1 MSSVEAAA
9 SLFGSSDSDSDLDF
23 LTAPEGTN
31 SSSDSPASAPTGLG
45 AGASNEL
52 FAGQDSSGL
61 FDVKE
66 GAVPSPTLFDTQGEA
81 GNDSYHHGETD
92 TTQAE
97 AYHPDNSYGYGQDGH
112 SYPITN
118 GQSHS
123 GYAEG
128 WYDQHG
134 QWHAYEQ
141 EGASA
146 TIGHAGNDAPY
157 NPTGAYGNA
166 GHINACDTYSTSSQY
181 NFQAGQAGNSSSSYG
196 YQAACVSPSSSA
208 QSTYDPY
215 RPTSIP
221 VGQQQTNVYE
231 QKAATTAHDPYRPS
245 TFSLQEASG
254 TSYTSVPT
262 NSYDPYRPATSDNR
276 SQLGVRSSSIPH
288 SNTFVAGESLIPP
301 PSMVDTSKPPAS
313 PYRPSTANAYDP
325 PIPVVKPRKSFT
337 ASALHYQ
344 SSPYAPH
351 SATSPTP
358 PPLTAR
364 KVSSP
369 PQSNSSLVSPPP
381 PARSSLHAA
390 PTTSAVSYAQPSFR
404 SSSPYDPPAPAQY
417 GPPKPHSHGSDTY
430 PGPQQING
438 QYTSPATL
446 SPPTTH
452 FSTNQQQMTN
462 KPGSVVA
469 RQELDV
475 MQYPASLHHVDAA
488 PYVFHE
494 TTAPAAADDELV
506 HEEGLIHSGES
517 SYSPSSNLAYSET
530 TVSRVTSRPGSSHS
544 SVNSSVSPVGPRRA
558 GQSPASERRSRMSPD
573 GAAQSGGSQRAISP
587 ASDSARSQGSLG
599 RSSPVYNRAGTSL
612 IGQSFSVLDEQTSKH
627 DEPHSFFKRTS
638 LDTADSPSAHLVGSL
653 GNYAAP
659 PAPLSP
665 SPCLNHDR
673 DAVELTNGSSA
684 ANVRTTS
691 PVQQNQSLEP
701 AVHSPYDPYRPN
713 PSGSD
718 GQKFSTDAYASPP
731 QPGSEHY
738 EPVNQYAPQQSGYGA
753 PETRERSMSN
763 LSSFSSSYDPYAPS
777 VQAIK
782 QQDHSPHAPNN
793 HAFSPPAPS
802 FGSFGSG
809 VGRTSLESSHSSP
822 PISGPYAPSPSLLGT
837 NDPLGRANAKVPV
850 VSFGFGGKFVTCFH
864 SPPTLDT
871 GFDVALSSRKCT
883 DIHIRSLHKAIPES
897 VLNVSTATYPGPL
910 FGDPGSPVTTLVRA
924 AGSTNAKSKTKKA
937 KVLAYL
943 AERAEELERGL
954 GYLTAESVG
963 KRRAEGKLSLVRLLR
978 ALVEHDGQLCGSST
992 AESAA
997 RAALLPRIANPRDA
1011 SEVIAFWNAPTA
1023 VSLTKGTFGSTGNT
1037 EKPLAEYAVHRSVL
1051 ETIQEFLL
1059 RGEKRKAYHY
1069 ALDERLWAHAMVI
1082 SSSIDKEAF
1091 KEVVTEF
1098 VRTELGVKTESRSD
1112 GSVTNGLESLR
1123 LAYSLYSGQSSSA
1136 VQHLLPI
1143 KSLQAGPSLTLQPPS
1158 PMNLMTPLSPN
1169 FPSPS
1174 QATGVSPEIL
1184 SQWPEHAVMLFS
1196 GQMGAESSSALTT
1209 LGDYLIS
1216 NDWVEAAHCC
1226 YLLSPQSSPIGGVGS
1241 PSVRI
1246 VLVGSHS
1253 PNRNASFFTDPD
1265 AFIFSEI
1272 LEFALSLHPP
1282 PKGQEAF
1289 SGFPHLQVYRLIR
1302 AFQLAEMGY
1311 INTAKRYCEAITAT
1325 PLRPSPYLSQLFS
1338 DQLKELYNRLNGDP
1352 LLDKSNSWIGGKL
1365 AKPSLDG
1372 FGDWLGGT
1380 LTKFV
1385 AGETDISS
1393 PSAREHSSTN
1403 NPAYAG
1409 AFSRYS
1415 NISSTNNSR
1424 GSSPVPSFTNNSV
1437 PPSMLPGR
1445 TDSAA
1450 GFRSVPTYS
1459 PSNRAS
1465 PAFDYERPEST
1476 KSVPPARALISES
1489 STGYSHEVLR
1499 NGSAVHGEHSQS
1511 QSGSGWWTAAYGN
1524 DNGPTPT
1531 ASSFTNVDAQTSETD
1546 SGGSGFIS
1554 LMDNYSPYT
1563 PSPSATTFTK
1573 KTEETD
1579 DFDDDLGLGNNASEK
1594 KKGQKA
1600 HENEDDDKTEK
1611 EEPKKED
1618 PKKPET
1624 NSSISSSSSW
1634 FGRWFSR
1641 PSSAKPAPVK
1651 ANLGEETSFYYNKEL
1666 KRWVNKKAGAE
1677 PPKQAA
1683 PPPPPSRAQTVSP
1696 SRASHLASF
1705 GPPPPSPM
1713 PPPGRPVS
1721 AMDASSSGPPRKTLT
1736 PLRSSLIPEEGRS
1749 SASSTPPTPS
1759 AMSSLSAAPPMGRP
1773 KSAAKKHVRS
1783 RYVDVFQQPS

>member
-9 SLFGSSDSDSDLDF
+9 SLFGSSDSGSDLDF

-31 SSSDSPASAPTGLG
+31 SSSDSPASAPAGLG

-66 GAVPSPTLFDTQGEA
+66 DAVSSPTLFDPQGEA
-81 GNDSYHHGETD
+81 GNDAYHGETD

-97 AYHPDNSYGYGQDGH
+97 VYQPENSDGYAQDGQ

-146 TIGHAGNDAPY
+146 TIGHAGNDVSHST
-157 NPTGAYGNA
+157 TGAYGNA
-166 GHINACDTYSTSSQY
+166 GDVNAYDTYDTSSQY
-181 NFQAGQAGNSSSSYG
+181 DFKAGNSSSTYG
-196 YQAACVSPSSSA
+196 YQAAYVPPSSSA
-208 QSTYDPY
+208 QFTYDPY

-221 VGQQQTNVYE
+221 VDQQQTNVYE
-231 QKAATTAHDPYRPS
+231 QKAATTVHDPYRPS
-245 TFSLQEASG
+245 RFSSQERSS

-262 NSYDPYRPATSDNR
+262 TSYDPYRPAGSDNR
-276 SQLGVRSSSIPH
+276 SPHGVRSSSIPH

-301 PSMVDTSKPPAS
+301 PSMVDTPKPPAS

-358 PPLTAR
+358 PLTAR

-369 PQSNSSLVSPPP
+369 PRSNSFLVSPPP
-381 PARSSLHAA
+381 PTRSSLHSP
-390 PTTSAVSYAQPSFR
+390 PTTSAVSYVQPSFR
-404 SSSPYDPPAPAQY
+404 SSSPYDPPDPAQY
-417 GPPKPHSHGSDTY
+417 DPPKPHPHGSDPY
-430 PGPQQING
+430 PGPQQIYG
-438 QYTSPATL
+438 QYTSPTTV
-446 SPPTTH
+446 SPPDTH
-452 FSTNQQQMTN
+452 FSTAQQQMIN
-462 KPGSVVA
+462 NPDSVVA

-475 MQYPASLHHVDAA
+475 TQYPANLHHV
-488 PYVFHE
+488 E
-494 TTAPAAADDELV
+494 TTAPAAADEDLV
-506 HEEGLIHSGES
+506 REEGLMHSAES
-517 SYSPSSNLAYSET
+517 SYSPNSSLAYSET
-530 TVSRVTSRPGSSHS
+530 TVPRPTSKPGSSHS
-544 SVNSSVSPVGPRRA
+544 SVSPVSSRRA

-573 GAAQSGGSQRAISP
+573 GTVHSSGSQRAISP
-587 ASDSARSQGSLG
+587 ASESARSQGSLG

-612 IGQSFSVLDEQTSKH
+612 IGQSFSVFDGQTSKH
-627 DEPHSFFKRTS
+627 DEPDSFVKRNS
-638 LDTADSPSAHLVGSL
+638 LDTADSPSVHSVGSL
-653 GNYAAP
+653 GTYAAP
-659 PAPLSP
+659 PVPLP
-665 SPCLNHDR
+665 SSSYLNHDR
-673 DAVELTNGSSA
+673 GAVNLTSGSSA
-684 ANVRTTS
+684 ANGQTTS

-701 AVHSPYDPYRPN
+701 AVRSPYDPYRPN

-718 GQKFSTDAYASPP
+718 GQKSSTDAYTSAP

-753 PETRERSMSN
+753 PETRERSMSS
-763 LSSFSSSYDPYAPS
+763 LSSFSSSYDPYAPP

-782 QQDHSPHAPNN
+782 QQDHSPHAQNN
-793 HAFSPPAPS
+793 HVFSPPAPS

-809 VGRTSLESSHSSP
+809 VGRTSLESSYSPP

-837 NDPLGRANAKVPV
+837 NDPLGRANANVPV
-850 VSFGFGGKFVTCFH
+850 VSFGFGGKLVTCFH

-871 GFDVALSSRKCT
+871 GFDVALSSQKCT
-883 DIHIRSLHKAIPES
+883 DIYIRLLHKAIPES

-924 AGSTNAKSKTKKA
+924 AGSTNAKSKTKKP

-943 AERAEELERGL
+943 TERAEELERGL
-954 GYLTAESVG
+954 GYLKAGSVD
-963 KRRAEGKLSLVRLLR
+963 KRRAEGKLSLVRLLH
-978 ALVEHDGQLCGSST
+978 ALVEHDGQLYGSPT

-997 RAALLPRIANPRDA
+997 RTALLPRIANPRGA
-1011 SEVIAFWNAPTA
+1011 SEAIAFLNAPTA
-1023 VSLTKGTFGSTGNT
+1023 VSLAKGTFGSTGNT
-1037 EKPLAEYAVHRSVL
+1037 EKPLAEYAVRRSAL
-1051 ETIQEFLL
+1051 EMIQDFLL
-1059 RGEKRKAYHY
+1059 RGEKREAYHF
-1069 ALDERLWAHAMVI
+1069 ALDEKLWAHAMVI

-1143 KSLQAGPSLTLQPPS
+1143 KSLQAGPSLSLQPPT
-1158 PMNLMTPLSPN
+1158 PMNLMTPLSPS

-1174 QATGVSPEIL
+1174 QATNISPEIL

-1226 YLLSPQSSPIGGVGS
+1226 YLLSPQSSPIGGAGA

-1253 PNRNASFFTDPD
+1253 PHRNASFFTDPD
-1265 AFIFSEI
+1265 AFMFSEI

-1311 INTAKRYCEAITAT
+1311 INAAKRYCEAITAT
-1325 PLRPSPYLSQLFS
+1325 PLRSSPYLSQLFS
-1338 DQLKELYNRLNGDP
+1338 DKLKELYNRLNGDP

-1385 AGETDISS
+1385 AGETDTSL
-1393 PSAREHSSTN
+1393 PSAGEHSSTN
-1403 NPAYAG
+1403 NPVYTG

-1424 GSSPVPSFTNNSV
+1424 GSSPVPSFTNNSI
-1437 PPSMLPGR
+1437 PSSTLPGR
-1445 TDSAA
+1445 TGSAA

-1476 KSVPPARALISES
+1476 KSVPPARALTSQS
-1489 STGYSHEVLR
+1489 STGYNHEVLGNGNYLG

-1511 QSGSGWWTAAYGN
+1511 QPGGGWWSAAYGN

-1563 PSPSATTFTK
+1563 PSPSATTFTN
-1573 KTEETD
+1573 KTEEVD
-1579 DFDDDLGLGNNASEK
+1579 DFDDDLGLSNNASK

-1600 HENEDDDKTEK
+1600 HGNEDEDDGKTEK
-1611 EEPKKED
+1611 EEPKKEES
-1618 PKKPET
+1618 KKPET

-1651 ANLGEETSFYYNKEL
+1651 ANLGEETSFYYDKEL

-1677 PPKQAA
+1677 PPKSAA
-1683 PPPPPSRAQTVSP
+1683 PPPPPSRAQTASP

-1713 PPPGRPVS
+1713 PPGRPVS
-1721 AMDASSSGPPRKTLT
+1721 AMDAGSSGPPRKTLT
-1736 PLRSSLIPEEGRS
+1736 PLRSSLIPEEGRG

-1759 AMSSLSAAPPMGRP
+1759 AMSSLSAAPPSGRP

>member
-9 SLFGSSDSDSDLDF
+9 SLFGSSDSGSDLDF

-31 SSSDSPASAPTGLG
+31 SSSDSPASAPAGLG
-45 AGASNEL
+45 VGASNEL
-52 FAGQDSSGL
+52 FAGQDSSSL

-66 GAVPSPTLFDTQGEA
+66 DAAPSPSLFDTQGEA
-81 GNDSYHHGETD
+81 GNDAYHHGETD

-97 AYHPDNSYGYGQDGH
+97 AYQPDNSYDYGQDGH

-146 TIGHAGNDAPY
+146 TIDHAGNDAPY
-157 NPTGAYGNA
+157 NPNGAYGNA
-166 GHINACDTYSTSSQY
+166 SHINAYDMYSTSSQY
-181 NFQAGQAGNSSSSYG
+181 DFQAGNSSSSYG
-196 YQAACVSPSSSA
+196 YQTAYVSPSSSA

-215 RPTSIP
+215 RSTSIP
-221 VGQQQTNVYE
+221 VDQQQTNVHE

-245 TFSLQEASG
+245 RFSSQEASS

-262 NSYDPYRPATSDNR
+262 TSYDPYRPATSDNR
-276 SQLGVRSSSIPH
+276 SQRGVRSSSIPH
-288 SNTFVAGESLIPP
+288 SNSFVAGESLIPP
-301 PSMVDTSKPPAS
+301 PGMVDTSKPPAS
-313 PYRPSTANAYDP
+313 PYRPSMANAYDP

-337 ASALHYQ
+337 ASAFHYQ
-344 SSPYAPH
+344 SSPYVPH

-381 PARSSLHAA
+381 PTRSSLNAP

-404 SSSPYDPPAPAQY
+404 SSSPYDPPAPVQY
-417 GPPKPHSHGSDTY
+417 GPPKPRSYGSDPY
-430 PGPQQING
+430 PDPQQING
-438 QYTSPATL
+438 QYTSPAAL
-446 SPPTTH
+446 SPPATH

-462 KPGSVVA
+462 KSGSVVA

-475 MQYPASLHHVDAA
+475 TQYPANLDHVDAA

-494 TTAPAAADDELV
+494 TTAPAAADGDLFR
-506 HEEGLIHSGES
+506 EEGLMHSGEF
-517 SYSPSSNLAYSET
+517 SYTPSSNSET
-530 TVSRVTSRPGSSHS
+530 TVSRPTSRPGSSHS
-544 SVNSSVSPVGPRRA
+544 SVNSSVNAVGPRRA
-558 GQSPASERRSRMSPD
+558 SQSPTSERCSRMSPD
-573 GAAQSGGSQRAISP
+573 GAVHSDGSQRAISP
-587 ASDSARSQGSLG
+587 TSESARSQGSLG

-612 IGQSFSVLDEQTSKH
+612 IGQSFSALDEQTSKH
-627 DEPHSFFKRTS
+627 DEPHGFVKRTS
-638 LDTADSPSAHLVGSL
+638 LDTAESPSAHLVGPL
-653 GNYAAP
+653 GTYAAP
-659 PAPLSP
+659 PAPLS
-665 SPCLNHDR
+665 SSSYLIHDR
-673 DAVELTNGSSA
+673 DVVELTNGSSA
-684 ANVRTTS
+684 ANGRTTT
-691 PVQQNQSLEP
+691 PVQQNQSVEP
-701 AVHSPYDPYRPN
+701 AVRSPYDPYRPN
-713 PSGSD
+713 PSGFD
-718 GQKFSTDAYASPP
+718 GQKLSSDAYASLP
-731 QPGSEHY
+731 QPGPEHC
-738 EPVNQYAPQQSGYGA
+738 EPVNQYAPQQGGYGA

-777 VQAIK
+777 VRTIK

-809 VGRTSLESSHSSP
+809 VGRTSLESSYSPP

-850 VSFGFGGKFVTCFH
+850 VSFGFGGKLVTCFH

-871 GFDVALSSRKCT
+871 GFDVALSSRKRT

-897 VLNVSTATYPGPL
+897 VLNVSAATYPGPL

-943 AERAEELERGL
+943 AERAEELEKGL
-954 GYLTAESVG
+954 GYLAAESVD

-978 ALVEHDGQLCGSST
+978 ALVEHDGQLYGSSS

-1011 SEVIAFWNAPTA
+1011 SEAIAFLNAPTA
-1023 VSLTKGTFGSTGNT
+1023 VSLAKGTFGSTGNV

-1051 ETIQEFLL
+1051 ETIQDFLL

-1069 ALDERLWAHAMVI
+1069 ALDEKLWAHAMVI

-1098 VRTELGVKTESRSD
+1098 VRTELGAKTESRSD
-1112 GSVTNGLESLR
+1112 GSMTNGLESLR

-1143 KSLQAGPSLTLQPPS
+1143 KSLQAGPSLTLQPPT

-1174 QATGVSPEIL
+1174 QATSISPEIL
-1184 SQWPEHAVMLFS
+1184 SKWPEHAIMLFS

-1226 YLLSPQSSPIGGVGS
+1226 YLLSPQTSPIGGVGA

-1253 PNRNASFFTDPD
+1253 PHRNASFFTDPD
-1265 AFIFSEI
+1265 AFMFSEI

-1289 SGFPHLQVYRLIR
+1289 QGFPHLQVYRLIR

-1393 PSAREHSSTN
+1393 PSAGEHSSTN

-1424 GSSPVPSFTNNSV
+1424 GSSPVPSFTSNSV
-1437 PPSMLPGR
+1437 PPSMLHGR

-1465 PAFDYERPEST
+1465 PAFDYERPGST
-1476 KSVPPARALISES
+1476 KSVPPARAVISDS
-1489 STGYSHEVLR
+1489 STGYSNEVLG

-1511 QSGSGWWTAAYGN
+1511 QPGSGWWTAAYGN

-1546 SGGSGFIS
+1546 SGRSGFIS

-1563 PSPSATTFTK
+1563 PSPSATTFTN

-1579 DFDDDLGLGNNASEK
+1579 DFDDDLGLGNNASKK

-1600 HENEDDDKTEK
+1600 DENEDDGKTEK
-1611 EEPKKED
+1611 EEPKKEE

-1624 NSSISSSSSW
+1624 NSGISSSSSW

-1641 PSSAKPAPVK
+1641 PSSVKPAPVK
-1651 ANLGEETSFYYNKEL
+1651 ANLGEETSFYYDKEL

-1677 PPKQAA
+1677 PPKPAA
-1683 PPPPPSRAQTVSP
+1683 PPPPPSRAQTASP

-1721 AMDASSSGPPRKTLT
+1721 AMDAGSSGPPRKTLT
-1736 PLRSSLIPEEGRS
+1736 PLRSSLIPEEGRG
-1749 SASSTPPTPS
+1749 SASSTPPTA

>member
-9 SLFGSSDSDSDLDF
+9 SLFGSSDSGSDLDF

-31 SSSDSPASAPTGLG
+31 SSSDSPASAPAGLR

-52 FAGQDSSGL
+52 FADQDSSGL

-66 GAVPSPTLFDTQGEA
+66 DAVLSSTPFDTQGEA
-81 GNDSYHHGETD
+81 GNDAYHYGETD
-92 TTQAE
+92 TAQAE
-97 AYHPDNSYGYGQDGH
+97 AYQPDNSY
-112 SYPITN
+112 
-118 GQSHS
+118 
-123 GYAEG
+123 EG

-141 EGASA
+141 DGVSA
-146 TIGHAGNDAPY
+146 TIGHGHAGNDVPY
-157 NPTGAYGNA
+157 NTTGAYGNA
-166 GHINACDTYSTSSQY
+166 GDINAYDTYNTSSRY
-181 NFQAGQAGNSSSSYG
+181 DFQAENSSSTYG
-196 YQAACVSPSSSA
+196 YEAAYVPPSSSA
-208 QSTYDPY
+208 QFIYDPY
-215 RPTSIP
+215 TPTSIP
-221 VGQQQTNVYE
+221 VDQQQTNAYE
-231 QKAATTAHDPYRPS
+231 QKAATTVHDPYRPS
-245 TFSLQEASG
+245 RFSSQEASSA
-254 TSYTSVPT
+254 SYTSVPT
-262 NSYDPYRPATSDNR
+262 TSYDLYRPAASDNR
-276 SQLGVRSSSIPH
+276 SPHGVRSSSIPH

-301 PSMVDTSKPPAS
+301 RSMVDTSKPPAS

-325 PIPVVKPRKSFT
+325 PIPVLKPRKSFT

-344 SSPYAPH
+344 SSPYTPH

-369 PQSNSSLVSPPP
+369 PQSNSSLVSPPT
-381 PARSSLHAA
+381 RSSLHTP
-390 PTTSAVSYAQPSFR
+390 PTASAVSYAQPFFR

-417 GPPKPHSHGSDTY
+417 GPPKPHSHGSDPY

-438 QYTSPATL
+438 QYTSPTAV
-446 SPPTTH
+446 SPPATR

-462 KPGSVVA
+462 KPGFVVA

-475 MQYPASLHHVDAA
+475 TQYPANLHHVDAA
-488 PYVFHE
+488 PYVSRE
-494 TTAPAAADDELV
+494 ATAPAAADDDLV
-506 HEEGLIHSGES
+506 HEEGLLHSGES
-517 SYSPSSNLAYSET
+517 SYSPSSNPAYSET
-530 TVSRVTSRPGSSHS
+530 AVPRPTSRPGSSHL
-544 SVNSSVSPVGPRRA
+544 SVSPISSRRA

-573 GAAQSGGSQRAISP
+573 GTVHSSGSQRAVSP
-587 ASDSARSQGSLG
+587 ASESARSQGSLG

-612 IGQSFSVLDEQTSKH
+612 IGQSFSVFDEQTSKH
-627 DEPHSFFKRTS
+627 DEPYSFVKRNS
-638 LDTADSPSAHLVGSL
+638 FDTADSPSAVGSL
-653 GNYAAP
+653 GTYAAP
-659 PAPLSP
+659 PAPLP
-665 SPCLNHDR
+665 STSSSYLNHDR
-673 DAVELTNGSSA
+673 GAVDLTNGSSA
-684 ANVRTTS
+684 ANGRTTS
-691 PVQQNQSLEP
+691 PVQQNQWLEP
-701 AVHSPYDPYRPN
+701 AVGSLYDPYRPN

-718 GQKFSTDAYASPP
+718 EQKSSTNAYTSPP
-731 QPGSEHY
+731 QPDSEHY

-763 LSSFSSSYDPYAPS
+763 LSSFSSPYDPYAPS

-782 QQDHSPHAPNN
+782 QQDHSPHTPNN

-809 VGRTSLESSHSSP
+809 VGRTSLESSYSPP

-850 VSFGFGGKFVTCFH
+850 VSFGFGGKLVTCFH

-883 DIHIRSLHKAIPES
+883 DIYIRSLHKAIPES

-910 FGDPGSPVTTLVRA
+910 FGDPGSPVATLVRA

-943 AERAEELERGL
+943 SERAEELERGL
-954 GYLTAESVG
+954 GYLTAGSVD

-978 ALVEHDGQLCGSST
+978 ALVEHDGQLYGSPT
-992 AESAA
+992 AECAA
-997 RAALLPRIANPRDA
+997 RAALLPRIVNPRGA
-1011 SEVIAFWNAPTA
+1011 SEAIAFLNAPTA
-1023 VSLTKGTFGSTGNT
+1023 VSLAKETFGSTGNT
-1037 EKPLAEYAVHRSVL
+1037 EKPLAEYAVRRSVL
-1051 ETIQEFLL
+1051 GTIQDFLL
-1059 RGEKRKAYHY
+1059 RGEKREAYHY
-1069 ALDERLWAHAMVI
+1069 ALDEKLWAHAMVI

-1143 KSLQAGPSLTLQPPS
+1143 KSLQAGPSLTLQPPT

-1174 QATGVSPEIL
+1174 QATNISPEIL

-1226 YLLSPQSSPIGGVGS
+1226 YLLSPQSSPIGGTGA

-1246 VLVGSHS
+1246 ILVGSQS
-1253 PNRNASFFTDPD
+1253 PHHNASFFTDPD
-1265 AFIFSEI
+1265 AFMFSEI

-1311 INTAKRYCEAITAT
+1311 INAAKRYCEAITAT

-1365 AKPSLDG
+1365 VKPSLDG

-1385 AGETDISS
+1385 AGETDTSS
-1393 PSAREHSSTN
+1393 PSAGEHSSTN
-1403 NPAYAG
+1403 NPVYAG

-1424 GSSPVPSFTNNSV
+1424 GSSPVPSFINNSV

-1445 TDSAA
+1445 TSSAA
-1450 GFRSVPTYS
+1450 GFKSVPTYS
-1459 PSNRAS
+1459 PSNRTS
-1465 PAFDYERPEST
+1465 PAFDYERPGST
-1476 KSVPPARALISES
+1476 KSVPPARILTSES
-1489 STGYSHEVLR
+1489 STGYNHEVIGNRNYLG

-1511 QSGSGWWTAAYGN
+1511 QPGGGWWTAAYGN
-1524 DNGPTPT
+1524 DNGPTPK

-1563 PSPSATTFTK
+1563 PSPSATTFTNR
-1573 KTEETD
+1573 TEEAG
-1579 DFDDDLGLGNNASEK
+1579 DFDDDLGLSNNASK

-1600 HENEDDDKTEK
+1600 HENEDEDDGKTEK
-1611 EEPKKED
+1611 EEPRKEES
-1618 PKKPET
+1618 KKPET

-1651 ANLGEETSFYYNKEL
+1651 ANLGEETSFYYDKDL

-1677 PPKQAA
+1677 PPKSAA
-1683 PPPPPSRAQTVSP
+1683 PPPPPSRAQTASP

-1721 AMDASSSGPPRKTLT
+1721 AMDAGSSGPPRKTLT
-1736 PLRSSLIPEEGRS
+1736 PLRSSLIPEEERG
-1749 SASSTPPTPS
+1749 SASSTPPTPA
-1759 AMSSLSAAPPMGRP
+1759 AMSSLSAAPPTGRP
-1773 KSAAKKHVRS
+1773 KSAAKKHIRS